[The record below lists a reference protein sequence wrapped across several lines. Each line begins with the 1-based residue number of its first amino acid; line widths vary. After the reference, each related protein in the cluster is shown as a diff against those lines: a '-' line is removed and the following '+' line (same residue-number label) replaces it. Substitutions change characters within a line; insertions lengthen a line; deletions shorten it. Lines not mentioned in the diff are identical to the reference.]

1 MRTVHELERR
11 GTQVTTET
19 EIEPLPV
26 DESFAVPAND
36 EALSRA
42 AKGLA
47 ERNYTVHVVDTVVDA
62 RALVRGLLPRDKAIF
77 TAVSETLRISGIQA
91 DVDTSGEFTSVRAD
105 LADVDPADIRTMIAM
120 GATPDV
126 IVGSVHAVT
135 EDGVLVAAS
144 ASGSQ
149 LGPYAAGAE
158 RAIWVVGA
166 QKVVPDLDTAL
177 RRVWNYSY
185 PREHDRHRRN
195 GHRSFVGKLLVMER
209 EFLPGRGTVV
219 LVREEIGF

>member
-1 MRTVHELERR
+1 
-11 GTQVTTET
+11 VTTET
-19 EIEPLPV
+19 VIEPLPL
-26 DESFAVPAND
+26 DESFAVPAG
-36 EALSRA
+36 ETQLARA
-42 AKGLA
+42 VAGLTG
-47 ERNYTVHVVDTVVDA
+47 RGYTAHVVDTAADA
-62 RALVRGLLPRDKAIF
+62 RVLVRDLLPRDRAVF
-77 TAVSETLRISGIQA
+77 TSVSETLRLSGIKA
-91 DVDTSGEFTSVRAD
+91 DIDESGEFMSVRVR
-105 LADVDPADIRTMIAM
+105 LADTDPADIRAQIAM

-158 RAIWVVGA
+158 KAIWVVGA
-166 QKVVPDLDTAL
+166 QKVVPDLETAL
-177 RRVWNYSY
+177 RRVRTYTF
-185 PREHDRHRRN
+185 PREHARLAAAVGRE
-195 GHRSFVGKLLVMER
+195 SFIGKLLIMER